1 MYRIQHLA
9 IAMIYVFLSLFFLAC
24 TIGLLQWSPEGDL
37 NPYPMAYNLLLV
49 YGAMLT
55 IASLVCL
62 YDEVKY
68 WRVFR

>member
-1 MYRIQHLA
+1 MIHYRNIVVALMYAALC
-9 IAMIYVFLSLFFLAC
+9 LFFLAC
-24 TIGLLQWSPEGDL
+24 TIGLLQWSPEGDT
-37 NPYPMAYNLLLV
+37 NSFPWAHTLLLA
-49 YGAMLT
+49 YGALLT